1 VAEVS
6 EGARA
11 PQFTLPAVNV
21 EKIGMEGGTIALND
35 LKGDRIVVLYFYPR
49 DNTSGCTVEAVGFRD
64 LKGQFTR
71 NGAVILGVSTDDL
84 DTHTRSSSR
93 SRSSTSR
100 CCPMRAER
108 SRRSTVYC
116 GEEDVREDRHG
127 HGALDLRN
135 RQETGRSRSIWPKVS
150 PEGHAAEVLE
160 CREVD
165 GLERAPGRSGRRVAG
180 GDGSDRSRR
189 RLSSRSTSADALLP
203 PVSAAAANTKL
214 REVSWISRPDRASWC
229 CCATSFRSPA

>member
-49 DNTSGCTVEAVGFRD
+49 DNTKGCTVEATGFRD

-84 DTHTRSSSR
+84 ASHEKFIEKQKLNFPLLSDEGGKV
-93 SRSSTSR
+93 
-100 CCPMRAER
+100 AEKYGAYAEKKMYGKTFMGIV
-108 SRRSTVYC
+108 RSTFVI
-116 GEEDVREDRHG
+116 DRAG
-127 HGALDLRN
+127 KIAK
-135 RQETGRSRSIWPKVS
+135 IWPKVS
-150 PEGHAAEVLE
+150 PEGHAEEVLE
-160 CREVD
+160 FVKAME
-165 GLERAPGRSGRRVAG
+165 
-180 GDGSDRSRR
+180 
-189 RLSSRSTSADALLP
+189 
-203 PVSAAAANTKL
+203 
-214 REVSWISRPDRASWC
+214 
-229 CCATSFRSPA
+229 